1 MQFLL
6 LIYEN
11 EQRFA
16 SGFNPAEMKEYEAF
30 GQHKPAPSRA
40 ETPCSPRPKHKPCA
54 FEMARR

>member
-16 SGFNPAEMKEYEAF
+16 SGFNPAEMEEYAASST
-30 GQHKPAPSRA
+30 PAPSRA